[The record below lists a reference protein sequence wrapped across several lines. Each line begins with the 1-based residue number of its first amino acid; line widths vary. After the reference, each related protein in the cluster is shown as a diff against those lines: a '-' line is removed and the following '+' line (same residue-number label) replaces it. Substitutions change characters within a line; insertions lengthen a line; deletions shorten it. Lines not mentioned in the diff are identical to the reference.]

1 MGDSFESPDN
11 FREPH
16 EKAKRG
22 KRKASRTM
30 SDTLPRE
37 ADSVTEVQPVILQS
51 LTKKNLCTYSPIA
64 IDKCL
69 NKCVGV

>member
-11 FREPH
+11 FRELP

-30 SDTLPRE
+30 ANTVTRA
-37 ADSVTEVQPVILQS
+37 ADNVADVQPVLLQS
-51 LTKKNLCTYSPIA
+51 LSEI
-64 IDKCL
+64 
-69 NKCVGV
+69 